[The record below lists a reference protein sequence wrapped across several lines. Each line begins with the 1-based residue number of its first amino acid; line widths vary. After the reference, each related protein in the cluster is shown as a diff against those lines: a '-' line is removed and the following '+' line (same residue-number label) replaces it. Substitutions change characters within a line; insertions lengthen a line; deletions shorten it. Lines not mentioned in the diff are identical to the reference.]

1 MGTIK
6 DIREAELEFAP
17 LVDDADIYVVNIN
30 RDVALNGTVPSFP
43 Q

>member
-1 MGTIK
+1 MSTIK